1 MSPLAGIRVVE
12 IAQNLAGP
20 FAGQI
25 LAMLGA
31 EVIKLERPEGGDD
44 ARGWGPPMHEGTATT
59 FIAVNR
65 GKRPLS
71 LPISFEGTRPQPARG
86 VPAAGE
92 DSADIRA
99 GLRWAPR

>member
-1 MSPLAGIRVVE
+1 MRE
-12 IAQNLAGP
+12 IAVDRQVEA
-20 FAGQI
+20 
-25 LAMLGA
+25 LGIVA
-31 EVIKLERPEGGDD
+31 PVPGLPVRAIG
-44 ARGWGPPMHEGTATT
+44 
-59 FIAVNR
+59 
-65 GKRPLS
+65 